1 MSAFDLSG
9 RVAVVTGGNAGIGL
23 GIAQG
28 LGEAGARVMI
38 CGRRDTADDAA
49 IEILRSA
56 GCDAHSI
63 VIDVTDRDQL
73 STLFTHTRKALGPV
87 EILVNNAEIFRCG
100 EQETF
105 ESADWEAV
113 LDTNLSQVVF
123 ASQLA
128 FPVRPVSEMPPAGSG

>member
-38 CGRRDTADDAA
+38 CGRRDTANDAA

-73 STLFTHTRKALGPV
+73 STLFTHTRKILVPV
-87 EILVNNAEIFRCG
+87 NILVNNAAVFLASTASNFVTG
-100 EQETF
+100 V
-105 ESADWEAV
+105 SARVE
-113 LDTNLSQVVF
+113 
-123 ASQLA
+123 
-128 FPVRPVSEMPPAGSG
+128 GSYSVA